1 VGTCVIRRCLPRAFW
16 MSCGVMRWVTKKRWG
31 MRLFHALRIVSEYVV
46 AGERIDVRALGGG
59 SMQVLEKVDVG
70 IDLR

>member
-1 VGTCVIRRCLPRAFW
+1 
-16 MSCGVMRWVTKKRWG
+16 

-59 SMQVLEKVDVG
+59 SMQVSEKVDVG